1 MSDVCRLM
9 RARAAEGASL
19 PRLFQC
25 CGTEDFTYPMNLK
38 VRDCA
43 RELGLDLTWEEGPG
57 AHNFD
62 FWDPWI
68 RRILDWLPLDGT
80 LVAGK

>member
-1 MSDVCRLM
+1 MSILEGR
-9 RARAAEGASL
+9 RALVTGAGRGLGKAIALELAAEGASL

-43 RELGLDLTWEEGPG
+43 RELGIPKPIF
-57 AHNFD
+57 A
-62 FWDPWI
+62 
-68 RRILDWLPLDGT
+68 R
-80 LVAGK
+80 